1 MASQEEIKAVR
12 LEKLKKLESLG
23 IELYPVS
30 VRKDFDLKDLREQF
44 DTLVKEEGSAEY
56 TNQEICIVG
65 RIVSLRG
72 QGALVF
78 ADLFDGT
85 ATFQT
90 IVKKDQNPIYS
101 MSTQSGCESGK
112 VGHDGMNVVHT
123 EKVYG
128 ITETIAH
135 TGVAD
140 AFELFKDTADIGDFL
155 EVRGRLLKT
164 ARGEMSLVVSAWR
177 IITKSLRPLPEKWH
191 GLQDVEERY
200 RRRYL
205 DVLSNED
212 VRKSFILRSKLLTAV
227 RRFYD
232 SHGYLEVELPILQA
246 LAGGATAAVFE
257 THHNALDLNFNLTIA
272 QELYLKKLIV
282 GGFNKVYEVGRRFRN
297 EGIDAT
303 HNPEFTM
310 LESQEAYADAKS
322 QRQFIQDLVQSLV
335 RELFGTDSFQY
346 EGQTIDTGKPFI
358 VREYLDVIAEYAGIS
373 DVRSKSREELVEVA
387 HKYGADIEP
396 ADEFEKII
404 DKIYKKAVRP
414 KLIQP
419 IFLINYPVE
428 FNPFAKRREDDKTL
442 IDRFQLVM
450 GGLEVTN
457 CFSELNNPVDQ
468 KERYEDQDR
477 KKRKGDGEIS
487 PSDQDYLEA
496 MEYGMPPNGGIGIG
510 IDRLAMLF
518 MNTGNIKDAILFPTM
533 KPEDGGAGSNGADG
547 ANGAGKNAKK
557 KENQIAVII
566 LNAGA
571 NLVGWQRMNTV
582 AHLSA
587 SFAGTAGKK
596 LFKYESAKTA
606 DDKDIKLNI
615 QHAIMIKEMDS
626 NDAVKSVIA
635 QASEK
640 GLAIAEFTRE
650 MIETTSDNKV
660 LAMTKEKNFDEIEYL
675 GVLVF
680 GPKSLVEEVSKGAVL
695 VG

>member
-23 IELYPVS
+23 IELYPIS
-30 VRKDFDLKDLREQF
+30 VRKDYDIKDIREKFDE
-44 DTLVKEEGSAEY
+44 LVKNEGTAEY
-56 TNQEICIVG
+56 LSQEIALVG
-65 RIVSLRG
+65 RVMSMRG

-85 ATFQT
+85 GTFQT
-90 IVKKDQNPIYS
+90 IFKKDQNPTYIL
-101 MSTQSGCESGK
+101 STQEGCVSDASG
-112 VGHDGMNVVHT
+112 VHT
-123 EKVYG
+123 EKVSG
-128 ITETIAH
+128 INETIVH
-135 TGVAD
+135 PGVSD
-140 AFELFKDTADIGDFL
+140 AFGLFKDTADIGDFL

-205 DVLSNED
+205 DVLTNED

-335 RELFGTDSFQY
+335 RELFGTDSFEY

-373 DVRSKSREELVEVA
+373 DVRSKSREELVDVA

-414 KLIQP
+414 KLFQP

-533 KPEDGGAGSNGADG
+533 KPEDGGTSES
-547 ANGAGKNAKK
+547 
-557 KENQIAVII
+557 KE
-566 LNAGA
+566 
-571 NLVGWQRMNTV
+571 
-582 AHLSA
+582 
-587 SFAGTAGKK
+587 
-596 LFKYESAKTA
+596 
-606 DDKDIKLNI
+606 I
-615 QHAIMIKEMDS
+615 Q
-626 NDAVKSVIA
+626 
-635 QASEK
+635 EK
-640 GLAIAEFTRE
+640 
-650 MIETTSDNKV
+650 
-660 LAMTKEKNFDEIEYL
+660 
-675 GVLVF
+675 
-680 GPKSLVEEVSKGAVL
+680 
-695 VG
+695 

>member
-12 LEKLKKLESLG
+12 LEKLKKLEALG

-44 DTLVKEEGSAEY
+44 DALVKEEGSAEY

-65 RIVSLRG
+65 RILSLRG

-90 IVKKDQNPIYS
+90 IVKKDQNPIYI
-101 MSTQSGCESGK
+101 MSAQGGCESDANG
-112 VGHDGMNVVHT
+112 VHT
-123 EKVYG
+123 EKVSG

-155 EVRGRLLKT
+155 EARGRLLKT

-232 SHGYLEVELPILQA
+232 SNGYLEVELPILQA

-335 RELFGTDSFQY
+335 RELFGTDSFEY
-346 EGQTIDTGKPFI
+346 EGQAIDTGKPFI

-414 KLIQP
+414 KLFQP

-533 KPEDGGAGSNGADG
+533 KPEDGGAASNGADG
-547 ANGAGKNAKK
+547 AGKAGTSATKK
-557 KENQIAVII
+557 KENSVAII
-566 LNAGA
+566 VLNKGA
-571 NLVGWQRMNTV
+571 NLVGWQRMNAV

-615 QHAIMIKEMDS
+615 QHAIMIKEMNS
-626 NDAVKSVIA
+626 NNAVKSVIA
-635 QASEK
+635 QAGEK

-650 MIETTSDNKV
+650 MIETTNDNKV
-660 LAMTKEKNFDEIEYL
+660 VAATKEKKFDDIEYL

-680 GPKSLVEEVSKGAVL
+680 GPKSLVEEVSEGAVL

>member
-23 IELYPVS
+23 IELYPIS
-30 VRKDFDLKDLREQF
+30 VRKDYDIKDIREKF
-44 DTLVKEEGSAEY
+44 NELVKNEGTAEY
-56 TNQEICIVG
+56 LSQEIALVG
-65 RIVSLRG
+65 RVMSMRG

-85 ATFQT
+85 GTFQT
-90 IVKKDQNPIYS
+90 IFKKDQNPTYIL
-101 MSTQSGCESGK
+101 STQEGCVSDASG
-112 VGHDGMNVVHT
+112 VHT
-123 EKVYG
+123 EKVSG
-128 ITETIAH
+128 INETIVH
-135 TGVAD
+135 PGVSD
-140 AFELFKDTADIGDFL
+140 AFGLFKDTADIGDFL

-205 DVLSNED
+205 DVLTNED

-335 RELFGTDSFQY
+335 RELFGTNSFEYQ
-346 EGQTIDTGKPFI
+346 GQTIDTGKPFI

-414 KLIQP
+414 KLFQP

-533 KPEDGGAGSNGADG
+533 KPEDGGAGSNGTD
-547 ANGAGKNAKK
+547 GAGKVGVSAAKK
-557 KENQIAVII
+557 KENSVAVIV
-566 LNAGA
+566 LNKGA

-596 LFKYESAKTA
+596 LFKYESVKTA

-626 NDAVKSVIA
+626 NDAVKNVIA
-635 QASEK
+635 QAGEK

-650 MIETTSDNKV
+650 MIETTNDNKV
-660 LAMTKEKNFDEIEYL
+660 VAATKEKKFDDIEYL

-680 GPKSLVEEVSKGAVL
+680 GPKSIVEEVSEGAVL

>member
-12 LEKLKKLESLG
+12 LEKLKKLEFLG

-30 VRKDFDLKDLREQF
+30 VRKDFDIKDLREKF
-44 DTLVKEEGSAEY
+44 DALVKEEGSAEY
-56 TNQEICIVG
+56 NAQEICIVG
-65 RIVSLRG
+65 RILSLRG

-85 ATFQT
+85 ATFQA
-90 IVKKDQNPIYS
+90 IVKKDQNPIYT
-101 MSTQSGCESGK
+101 MSAQGGCESDANG
-112 VGHDGMNVVHT
+112 VHT
-123 EKVYG
+123 EKVSG
-128 ITETIAH
+128 ISETIAH
-135 TGVAD
+135 TGVTD
-140 AFELFKDTADIGDFL
+140 AFELFKDTADIGDFV
-155 EVRGRLLKT
+155 EARGRLLKT

-335 RELFGTDSFQY
+335 RELFGTDSFEYQ
-346 EGQTIDTGKPFI
+346 GQTIDTGKPFI

-373 DVRSKSREELVEVA
+373 DVRSKTREELVEVA

-414 KLIQP
+414 KLFQP

-518 MNTGNIKDAILFPTM
+518 INTGNIKDAILFPTM
-533 KPEDGGAGSNGADG
+533 KPEDGGANGVNGVGGADG
-547 ANGAGKNAKK
+547 AGKAGTSAAKK
-557 KENQIAVII
+557 KENSVAVIV
-566 LNAGA
+566 LNKGA

-626 NDAVKSVIA
+626 NDAVKSVIS

-650 MIETTSDNKV
+650 MIETTNDNKV
-660 LAMTKEKNFDEIEYL
+660 VAATKEKNFDDIEYL

-680 GPKSLVEEVSKGAVL
+680 GPKSLVEEVSEGAVL

>member
-30 VRKDFDLKDLREQF
+30 VRKDFDIKDLRDQF
-44 DTLVKEEGSAEY
+44 DTLVKEENSVEY
-56 TNQEICIVG
+56 NAQEICIVG
-65 RIVSLRG
+65 RIISLRG

-90 IVKKDQNPIYS
+90 IIKKDQNPIYT
-101 MSTQSGCESGK
+101 MSAQGGCESDANG
-112 VGHDGMNVVHT
+112 VHT
-123 EKVYG
+123 EKVSG
-128 ITETIAH
+128 ITETVAH
-135 TGVAD
+135 TGVTD
-140 AFELFKDTADIGDFL
+140 AFELFKDTADIGDFV

-164 ARGEMSLVVSAWR
+164 TRGEMSLVVSAWR

-232 SHGYLEVELPILQA
+232 SNGYLEVELPILQA

-346 EGQTIDTGKPFI
+346 EGQTINTDKPFI

-373 DVRSKSREELVEVA
+373 DVRSKTREELVEVA
-387 HKYGADIEP
+387 HKYGADIES

-518 MNTGNIKDAILFPTM
+518 INTGNIKDAILFPTM
-533 KPEDGGAGSNGADG
+533 KPENSDAPSPTDS
-547 ANGAGKNAKK
+547 KK

-571 NLVGWQRMNTV
+571 NLAGWQRMNTV

-635 QASEK
+635 RAGEQ
-640 GLAIAEFTRE
+640 GLAVAEFTRE
-650 MIETTSDNKV
+650 MIETTNDNKV
-660 LAMTKEKNFDEIEYL
+660 LAMTKEKNFADIEYL

-680 GPKSLVEEVSKGAVL
+680 GPKSLVEEVSEGAVL

>member
-12 LEKLKKLESLG
+12 MEKLKKLESLG
-23 IELYPVS
+23 IELYPIS
-30 VRKDFDLKDLREQF
+30 VRKDYNILDLREKF
-44 DTLVKEEGSAEY
+44 EELVKAEGSAEY
-56 TNQEICIVG
+56 TAQEICIVG
-65 RIVSLRG
+65 RIMSMRG

-78 ADLFDGT
+78 ADVFDGT

-90 IVKKDQNPIYS
+90 IFKKDQNPIYTL
-101 MSTQSGCESGK
+101 STQKGES
-112 VGHDGMNVVHT
+112 VS
-123 EKVYG
+123 G
-128 ITETIAH
+128 ITETLAH
-135 TGVAD
+135 PGVTKTASIGADANENGNDANQSPTD
-140 AFELFKDTADIGDFL
+140 AFELFKDTADMGDFI
-155 EVRGRLLKT
+155 EARGRLLRT
-164 ARGEMSLVVSAWR
+164 SRGEMSLVVSAWR
-177 IITKSLRPLPEKWH
+177 MITKSLRPLPEKWH

-232 SHGYLEVELPILQA
+232 DHGYLEVELPILQA

-257 THHNALDLNFNLTIA
+257 THHNALDLDFNLTIA

-297 EGIDAT
+297 EGIDTT

-335 RELFGTDSFQY
+335 RELFGVDSFQY
-346 EGQTIDTGKPFI
+346 EGQTIDTGKAFE
-358 VREYLDVIAEYAGIS
+358 VREYLEVIAEYAGIT
-373 DVRSKSREELVEVA
+373 DVRAKSREELVEVA
-387 HKYGADIEP
+387 HKFGADIEP

-468 KERYEDQDR
+468 KDRYEDQDR

-518 MNTGNIKDAILFPTM
+518 INTGNIKDAILFPTM
-533 KPEDGGAGSNGADG
+533 RPEDTGGSSAEKA
-547 ANGAGKNAKK
+547 AKK
-557 KENQIAVII
+557 KESSVAVII

-571 NLVGWQRMNTV
+571 ELVGWQRMNTV

-596 LFKYESAKTA
+596 LFMQESVKTA
-606 DDKDIKLNI
+606 DDQDIKLNI
-615 QHAIMIKEMDS
+615 QHAILIKELGS
-626 NDAVKSVIA
+626 NDALKNVLAKANQV
-635 QASEK
+635 
-640 GLAIAEFTRE
+640 GLSTSEFTRE
-650 MIETTSDNKV
+650 MIETTNDKKV
-660 LAMTKEKNFDEIEYL
+660 IAQTKEKNFAEVEHL

-680 GPKSLVEEVSKGAVL
+680 GPKSLVEEATEGAVL

>member
-1 MASQEEIKAVR
+1 MTSQEDIKVVR
-12 LEKLKKLESLG
+12 LDKLKKLESFG
-23 IELYPVS
+23 IEAYPIS
-30 VRKDFDLKDLREQF
+30 VRKDFDIKELREKF
-44 DTLVKEEGSAEY
+44 DSLVCEEESEAQQK
-56 TNQEICIVG
+56 QEVSLVG
-65 RIVSLRG
+65 RIMSMRG
-72 QGALVF
+72 QGGLVF
-78 ADLFDGT
+78 CDLFDGT
-85 ATFQT
+85 GIFQV
-90 IVKKDQNPIYS
+90 IVKKDQNPVYILS
-101 MSTQSGCESGK
+101 KQEGESVSGVDTTIS
-112 VGHDGMNVVHT
+112 HPNVD
-123 EKVYG
+123 
-128 ITETIAH
+128 
-135 TGVAD
+135 D
-140 AFELFKDTADIGDFL
+140 AFSLFVDTTDIGDFV
-155 EVRGRLLKT
+155 EARGSLMKT
-164 ARGEMSLVVSAWR
+164 KRGEMSLLASSWR
-177 IITKSLRPLPEKWH
+177 MITKSLRPLPEKWH

-205 DVLSNED
+205 DVLTNEP
-212 VRKSFILRSKLLTAV
+212 VRDSFILRSKLLTAV

-246 LAGGATAAVFE
+246 LAGGATAAVFD
-257 THHNALDLNFNLTIA
+257 THHNALDLDFNLTIA
-272 QELYLKKLIV
+272 QELYLKKLVV

-310 LESQEAYADAKS
+310 LESQETYADAKS
-322 QRQFIQDLVQSLV
+322 QRQFIQDLIQTLV
-335 RELFGTDSFQY
+335 KELFDKDSFEF
-346 EGQTIDTGKPFI
+346 EGNTIETGKPFE
-358 VREYLDVIAEYAGIS
+358 VREYLDVIAECAGIT
-373 DVRSKSREELVEVA
+373 DVRSKSREDLVEVA

-468 KERYEDQDR
+468 KERYEEQDR

-518 MNTGNIKDAILFPTM
+518 MNAANIKDAILFPTM
-533 KPEDGGAGSNGADG
+533 KPAEGEV
-547 ANGAGKNAKK
+547 KKK
-557 KENQIAVII
+557 KENEIAVIV
-566 LNAGA
+566 LNKEAK
-571 NLVGWQRMNTV
+571 LEQWQEMNTV

-587 SFAGTAGKK
+587 SFAVRAGKG
-596 LFKYESAKTA
+596 LLYQDTIQTA
-606 DDKDIKLNI
+606 DEKDIVLNI
-615 QHAIMIKEMDS
+615 QHAIMIKE
-626 NDAVKSVIA
+626 IE
-635 QASEK
+635 SEK
-640 GLAIAEFTRE
+640 SLKNILNGAAQSKDIKVSEFTRE
-650 MIETTSDNKV
+650 MILTASDKKVIAETK
-660 LAMTKEKNFDEIEYL
+660 TKNHSEVEHL

-680 GPKSLVEEVSKGAVL
+680 GPKSIVEELTKDAVL
-695 VG
+695 AK

>member
-1 MASQEEIKAVR
+1 MASQEEIKEVR

-23 IELYPVS
+23 IEAYPIS

-44 DTLVKEEGSAEY
+44 DALVKEPDSAEY
-56 TNQEICIVG
+56 ATQDISLTG
-65 RIVSLRG
+65 RIMSMRG
-72 QGALVF
+72 QGALAF
-78 ADLFDGT
+78 IDLFDGT
-85 ATFQT
+85 ATFQA
-90 IVKKDQNPIYS
+90 IVKKDENPIYILS
-101 MSTQSGCESGK
+101 AQKGES
-112 VGHDGMNVVHT
+112 VS
-123 EKVYG
+123 G
-128 ITETIAH
+128 ITDTVAH
-135 TGVAD
+135 PQVTN
-140 AFELFKDTADIGDFL
+140 AFELFKDTADIGDFV
-155 EVRGRLLKT
+155 EVRGKLMRT
-164 ARGEMSLVVSAWR
+164 QRGEMSILVSAWR
-177 IITKSLRPLPEKWH
+177 MITKSLRPLPEKWN

-232 SHGYLEVELPILQA
+232 DHGYLEVELPILQA
-246 LAGGATAAVFE
+246 LAGGATAAVFG
-257 THHNALDLNFNLTIA
+257 THHNALDLDFNLTIA

-346 EGQTIDTGKPFI
+346 EGQTIETGKPFE
-358 VREYLDVIAEYAGIS
+358 VREYLDVIAEYAGIT
-373 DVRSKSREELVEVA
+373 DVRAKSREELVEVA
-387 HKYGADIEP
+387 HKFGADIEP

-414 KLIQP
+414 NLIQP

-468 KERYEDQDR
+468 KERYEEQDR

-518 MNTGNIKDAILFPTM
+518 INTGNIKDAILFPTM
-533 KPEDGGAGSNGADG
+533 KPEGGISATP
-547 ANGAGKNAKK
+547 
-557 KENQIAVII
+557 
-566 LNAGA
+566 
-571 NLVGWQRMNTV
+571 LVG
-582 AHLSA
+582 
-587 SFAGTAGKK
+587 
-596 LFKYESAKTA
+596 
-606 DDKDIKLNI
+606 
-615 QHAIMIKEMDS
+615 
-626 NDAVKSVIA
+626 
-635 QASEK
+635 
-640 GLAIAEFTRE
+640 
-650 MIETTSDNKV
+650 
-660 LAMTKEKNFDEIEYL
+660 
-675 GVLVF
+675 
-680 GPKSLVEEVSKGAVL
+680 
-695 VG
+695 

>member
-12 LEKLKKLESLG
+12 MEKLKKLESLG
-23 IELYPVS
+23 IESYPIS
-30 VRKDFDLKDLREQF
+30 VRKDYDIKDLREKF
-44 DTLVKEEGSAEY
+44 EELVKPEGSAEY
-56 TNQEICIVG
+56 VSQEICIVG
-65 RIVSLRG
+65 RIMSMRG

-90 IVKKDQNPIYS
+90 IFKKDQNPIYIF
-101 MSTQSGCESGK
+101 STQEGCVSDANG
-112 VGHDGMNVVHT
+112 VHT
-123 EKVYG
+123 EKVSG

-135 TGVAD
+135 PGVTGSDDND
-140 AFELFKDTADIGDFL
+140 AFELFKDTADMGDFI
-155 EVRGRLLKT
+155 EARGRLLRT

-177 IITKSLRPLPEKWH
+177 MITKSLRPLPEKWH

-205 DVLSNED
+205 DILSNED

-232 SHGYLEVELPILQA
+232 DHGYLEVELPILQV
-246 LAGGATAAVFE
+246 LAGGATAAVFG
-257 THHNALDLNFNLTIA
+257 THHNALDLDFNLTIA

-297 EGIDAT
+297 EGIDTT

-346 EGQTIDTGKPFI
+346 EGQIIDTSKPFI

-373 DVRSKSREELVEVA
+373 DVRSKSREELVQVA

-414 KLIQP
+414 KLFQP

-533 KPEDGGAGSNGADG
+533 RPEDGASGAGGAE
-547 ANGAGKNAKK
+547 KSAKK
-557 KENQIAVII
+557 KESSVAVII

-571 NLVGWQRMNTV
+571 GLIGWQKMNAA

-596 LFKYESAKTA
+596 LFMQDSLKTA
-606 DDKDIKLNI
+606 DDRDIKLNI
-615 QHAIMIKEMDS
+615 QHAILIKKLDS
-626 NDAVKSVIA
+626 SDDLKKVLEKATD
-635 QASEK
+635 K
-640 GLAIAEFTRE
+640 GLIISEFTRE
-650 MIETTSDNKV
+650 MLETTNDKKV
-660 LAMTKEKNFDEIEYL
+660 IAQTKEKNFADVEHL

-680 GPKSLVEEVSKGAVL
+680 GPKSLVEEVIVGAVL
-695 VG
+695 EG

>member
-1 MASQEEIKAVR
+1 MRNRRAKMTEARRDFAKSHMASQEEIKEVR
-12 LEKLKKLESLG
+12 LEKLKKLETLG
-23 IELYPVS
+23 IEAYPIS
-30 VRKDFDLKDLREQF
+30 VRKDFDFKDLREKFEELEPEQ
-44 DTLVKEEGSAEY
+44 KEIS
-56 TNQEICIVG
+56 IVG
-65 RIVSLRG
+65 RIMSMRG
-72 QGALVF
+72 QGALSFV
-78 ADLFDGT
+78 DLFDGT

-90 IVKKDQNPIYS
+90 IVKKDENLIYILS
-101 MSTQSGCESGK
+101 SQKGESVSG
-112 VGHDGMNVVHT
+112 
-123 EKVYG
+123 
-128 ITETIAH
+128 IAETVAH
-135 TGVAD
+135 PQVEN
-140 AFELFKDTADIGDFL
+140 AFELFKDTADIGDFI
-155 EVRGRLLKT
+155 EVRGKLMKT
-164 ARGEMSLVVSAWR
+164 QRGEMSLLMSAWR
-177 IITKSLRPLPEKWH
+177 MITKSLRPLPEKWS

-232 SHGYLEVELPILQA
+232 SNGYLEVELPILQA

-257 THHNALDLNFNLTIA
+257 THHNALDLDFNLTIA

-335 RELFGTDSFQY
+335 RELFGVDSFEY
-346 EGQTIDTGKPFI
+346 EGQTIDTSKPFE
-358 VREYLDVIAEYAGIS
+358 VREYLEVIAEYAGIT
-373 DVRSKSREELVEVA
+373 DVRAKSREDLVEVA
-387 HKYGADIEP
+387 HKFGADIEP

-468 KERYEDQDR
+468 KGRYEEQDR
-477 KKRKGDGEIS
+477 KKRQGDGEIS

-518 MNTGNIKDAILFPTM
+518 INTGNIKDAILFPTM
-533 KPEDGGAGSNGADG
+533 KPEDGAAGGEKSAASGSS
-547 ANGAGKNAKK
+547 KR
-557 KENQIAVII
+557 KENSIAVII

-571 NLVGWQRMNTV
+571 GLVGWQRMNAV

-596 LFKYESAKTA
+596 LFMQENAKTA
-606 DDKDIKLNI
+606 DNRDVKLNI
-615 QHAIMIKEMDS
+615 QHAIMLKELGS
-626 NDAVKSVIA
+626 NEALKGVLSKA
-635 QASEK
+635 EEK
-640 GLAIAEFTRE
+640 GLSVSEFTRE
-650 MIETTSDNKV
+650 MLETTNDKKV
-660 LAMTKEKNFDEIEYL
+660 IAQTKEKNFADVEHL

-680 GPKSLVEEVSKGAVL
+680 GPKSLVEEATEGAVL
-695 VG
+695 VS